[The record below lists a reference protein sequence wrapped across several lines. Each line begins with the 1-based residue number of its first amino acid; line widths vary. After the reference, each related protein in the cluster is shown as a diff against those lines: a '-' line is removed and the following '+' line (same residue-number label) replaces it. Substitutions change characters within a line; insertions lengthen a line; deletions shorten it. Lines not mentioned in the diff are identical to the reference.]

1 MDESY
6 NYPVRKVKRKKWGFN
21 VSWMD
26 ANLIVIPFIFL
37 GKIAIFVFAIWY
49 AWKLLKLQK
58 EKNSLLKDISE
69 KLNKLDK

>member
-1 MDESY
+1 M
-6 NYPVRKVKRKKWGFN
+6 
-21 VSWMD
+21 SWMD

-58 EKNSLLKDISE
+58 EKNLLLKDISA